1 MRQFLIAAVIALG
14 AAGTPAVASEAFSGA
29 KALDQVEA
37 GYTRHTREHRMWEIQ
52 RTQEMQR
59 RRGYRGEG
67 YGYRRGGPPP
77 WAPAYGRRYRDR
89 GYDRY

>member
-1 MRQFLIAAVIALG
+1 MRFILIAAAIVLG
-14 AAGTPAVASEAFSGA
+14 TAGNPAVASEAFSRA
-29 KALDQVEA
+29 NALDQVEA
-37 GYTRHTREHRMWEIQ
+37 GYTRHTYEHRMWEIR
-52 RTQEMQR
+52 RTQEMR
-59 RRGYRGEG
+59 GRRGYRGEG